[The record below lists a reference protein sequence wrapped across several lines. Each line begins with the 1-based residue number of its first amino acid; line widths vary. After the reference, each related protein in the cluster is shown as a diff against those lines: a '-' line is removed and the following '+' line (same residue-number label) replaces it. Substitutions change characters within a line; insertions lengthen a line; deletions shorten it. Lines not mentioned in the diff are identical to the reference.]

1 VLTRRPTLARVAAV
15 GALAAFV
22 VLVIALVVNSS
33 SGYSYNLL
41 FQNAG
46 QLVNDNQVLVGG
58 EPIGSVDSIDLTSDN
73 LASVHVTV
81 DQQLHEGSTAV
92 IRATSL
98 SGVANHYISVSP
110 GPNSNPALPNGATLG
125 LASTTTSADLD
136 QLFSTFTP
144 KVRTALSQFIQGS
157 AAIYAGRGEEG
168 NQTYKY
174 LGPGLN
180 RTNAFFGELTSDQRL
195 LRRFIV
201 SSGRLFSTLGS
212 RSDALASSVSNA
224 NTAFGA
230 IASQSQ
236 GLDLALRQL
245 APTLRQSNTTF
256 VNLRAALDDL
266 DPLVN
271 TAKTSTRNLAP
282 FLADLRPV
290 AQKAVPVF
298 RNLRLTV
305 ARPGSAN
312 DLAYIL
318 KKLPTVQKRSSNAFP
333 NAIRAIQDFQPTLNL
348 ARSYTP
354 DILNALTKL
363 GQVTAYYDGAGH
375 YVRASPGA
383 NLFNYNGGTK
393 TLEPIPPSDN
403 YSAFGSPTNRQPCPG
418 GATQSAADNSNPFV
432 NPPWGAS
439 SATTSDCNPADA
451 PPGP

>member
-1 VLTRRPTLARVAAV
+1 MLTRRPSLARIATV
-15 GALAAFV
+15 GALVAFA
-22 VLVIALVVNSS
+22 VLVIALIVNSN

-58 EPIGSVDSIDLTSDN
+58 EPIGSVDSIDLTPDN
-73 LASVHVTV
+73 LASVHITV

-98 SGVANHYISVSP
+98 SGVANHYISISP
-110 GPNSNPALPNGATLG
+110 GPNSNAALPSGSTLT
-125 LASTTTSADLD
+125 LASTTTSVDLD
-136 QLFSTFTP
+136 QLFSTFVP
-144 KVRTALSQFIQGS
+144 KVRTALSQFIQGN
-157 AAIYAGRGEEG
+157 AAIYAGRGQDA

-174 LGPGLN
+174 LGPALN

-201 SSGRLFSTLGS
+201 SSGKLFSTLGT
-212 RSDALASSVSNA
+212 RNDALSASVSNA
-224 NTAFGA
+224 NNAFGA

-236 GLDLALRQL
+236 GLDQALRQL
-245 APTLRQSNTTF
+245 APTFRQSNTTF

-266 DPLVN
+266 DPLVD
-271 TAKTSTRNLAP
+271 TAKTATRNLEP

-298 RNLRLTV
+298 KNLRLTV
-305 ARPGSAN
+305 ARPGAAN

-318 KKLPTVQKRSSNAFP
+318 EKLPTVQKRSSNAFP
-333 NAIRAIQDFQPTLNL
+333 NAIQAIQDYQPTLNF
-348 ARSYTP
+348 ARPYTP

-375 YVRASPGA
+375 YIRASIGT
-383 NLFNYNGGTK
+383 NLFEYNSGTK
-393 TLEPIPPSDN
+393 TLDPIPPNENFKPFPS
-403 YSAFGSPTNRQPCPG
+403 SHIRTPCPG
-418 GATQSAADNSNPFV
+418 GATQSAPDNSNPFV
-432 NPPWGAS
+432 NPPWGS
-439 SATTSDCNPADA
+439 SSVTGGDCNPADA